1 MGYGE
6 FLNTPPFCE
15 CGEKNNADH
24 ALSCKKGGYIN
35 MRHDQIRN
43 LEADFMKAICR
54 DVKIEPH
61 LIPICKNNGN
71 TTDQAWLVLPCVAI
85 WGPMEKNY
93 FRRTRLSSKCTLL
106 PKQRY
111 QSSLQNP

>member
-24 ALSCKKGGYIN
+24 ALSCKKGSYIN

-61 LIPICKNNGN
+61 LIPIANK
-71 TTDQAWLVLPCVAI
+71 
-85 WGPMEKNY
+85 K
-93 FRRTRLSSKCTLL
+93 
-106 PKQRY
+106 
-111 QSSLQNP
+111 